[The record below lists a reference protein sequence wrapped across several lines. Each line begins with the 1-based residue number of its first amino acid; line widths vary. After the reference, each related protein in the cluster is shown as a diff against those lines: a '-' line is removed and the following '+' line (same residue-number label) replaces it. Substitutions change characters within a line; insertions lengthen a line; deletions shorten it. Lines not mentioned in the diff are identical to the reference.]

1 MKRLFLFAAFAA
13 ITSGALAQDKSYG
26 PEAFLKKNPTVKRVH
41 WKGTG
46 DQIVIQL
53 KSGEKVTYN
62 LADAKQKAAAEARWG
77 RLPVAPPPPPM
88 VVKTKIAAPPEPPVP
103 AKEDE
108 VAPPPPPPVPAIKG
122 DEVAPP
128 PPPAPLAPP
137 PPPKV
142 KKKGQRVYS

>member
-62 LADAKQKAAAEARWG
+62 LADAKQRAAAEARWG
-77 RLPVAPPPPPM
+77 RLPVAPPPPPA
-88 VVKTKIAAPPEPPVP
+88 VVRVEKAV
-103 AKEDE
+103 
-108 VAPPPPPPVPAIKG
+108 PPPPPPVPAIEG
-122 DEVAPP
+122 DKVVPP
-128 PPPAPLAPP
+128 PPPLAPP
-137 PPPKV
+137 PPPPA